1 MIAVLQSWPLQLS
14 LVLAVAGGIFA
25 AHEAWALITQHVTL
39 TEWVR
44 ATTKRF
50 PIMIFLMGAFV
61 GWFATHLYGG
71 MPCQ

>member
-1 MIAVLQSWPLQLS
+1 MSAALQSWPVQLAI
-14 LVLAVAGGIFA
+14 VFGIAVSVFI
-25 AHEAWALITQHVTL
+25 AHEIWALITRHETL
-39 TEWVR
+39 TDWIR